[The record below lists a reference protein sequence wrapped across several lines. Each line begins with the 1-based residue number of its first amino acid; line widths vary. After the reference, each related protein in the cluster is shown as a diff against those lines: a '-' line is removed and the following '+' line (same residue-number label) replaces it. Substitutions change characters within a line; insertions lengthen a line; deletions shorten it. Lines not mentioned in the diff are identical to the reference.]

1 MKVLRYSE
9 FSINESHEEYFKL
22 LEGLDA
28 HYQNMVENGY
38 MEDQINEGIWDLLG
52 TLGDGF
58 IDRMKNYAAGWVLK
72 QLGLPSDNNFLS
84 EFAKNVIEEVSF
96 RNIGRYFGE
105 GSCKYW
111 VDAIGKGLV
120 ETLEEKAFAAILSRG
135 IGIDV
140 NMSGGFMGTLA
151 GSMRE
156 ALTNY
161 INSTPFMESLS
172 DKLEG
177 VVCGKGTSFTNI
189 FGNKFSAK
197 DIENAAM
204 GKKEEGGG
212 ILSILGIK

>member
-9 FSINESHEEYFKL
+9 FSLNESHEEYFKL

-38 MEDQINEGIWDLLG
+38 TQDQISEGIADLLG
-52 TLGDGF
+52 SLGGGF
-58 IDRMKNYAAGWVLK
+58 TDRMKNYAAGWLLK

-84 EFAKNVIEEVSF
+84 EFAKNIIEEVSF
-96 RNIGRYFGE
+96 TNIGRYFGE

-111 VDAIGKGLV
+111 IDAIGKGLL
-120 ETLEEKAFAAILSRG
+120 ETLEEKALEAILSRG

-161 INSTPFMESLS
+161 INSTQFVESLT

-177 VVCGKGTSFTNI
+177 VVCGQGTSFTNI
-189 FGNKFSAK
+189 FGNKFSTK

-204 GKKEEGGG
+204 GKEKKSGG
-212 ILSILGIK
+212 ILDILGI

>member
-9 FSINESHEEYFKL
+9 FSLNESHEEYFKL

-38 MEDQINEGIWDLLG
+38 SQNQIDEGIWDLVGSLG
-52 TLGDGF
+52 AGF
-58 IDRMKNYAAGWVLK
+58 TDRMKNYAAGWLLK

-84 EFAKNVIEEVSF
+84 EFAKNIIEQVSF

-111 VDAIGKGLV
+111 IDAIGKGLL
-120 ETLEEKAFAAILSRG
+120 ETLEEKALAVILSRG
-135 IGIDV
+135 IGIDI

-161 INSTPFMESLS
+161 INSTQFVESLS

-177 VVCGKGTSFTNI
+177 VVCGQGTSFTNI
-189 FGNKFSAK
+189 FGGKFSEK

-204 GKKEEGGG
+204 GKEKSGG
-212 ILSILGIK
+212 ILDILGI

>member
-9 FSINESHEEYFKL
+9 FSLNESHEEYFKL

-38 MEDQINEGIWDLLG
+38 TQDQISEGIADLLG
-52 TLGDGF
+52 SLGGGF
-58 IDRMKNYAAGWVLK
+58 TDRMKNYAAGWVLK
-72 QLGLPSDNNFLS
+72 QLGLPPDNLFLS
-84 EFAKNVIEEVSF
+84 EFAKNIVEQISF

-111 VDAIGKGLV
+111 VDAIGKGLL
-120 ETLEEKAFAAILSRG
+120 ETLEEKAISAILSKG

-151 GSMRE
+151 GSVRE

-161 INSTPFMESLS
+161 INSTRFVESLS

-177 VVCGKGTSFTNI
+177 VVCGEGTSFTNV
-189 FGNKFSAK
+189 FGGGKFSVK

-204 GKKEEGGG
+204 GKEKSGG
-212 ILSILGIK
+212 ILDILGI

>member
-9 FSINESHEEYFKL
+9 FSLNESHEEYFKL

-28 HYQNMVENGY
+28 HYQNMLENGY
-38 MEDQINEGIWDLLG
+38 SEQQINEGIWDLVGSLG
-52 TLGDGF
+52 AGF
-58 IDRMKNYAAGWVLK
+58 TDRMKNYAAGWILK

-84 EFAKNVIEEVSF
+84 EFAKNIVEQISF

-111 VDAIGKGLV
+111 IDAIGKGLL
-120 ETLEEKAFAAILSRG
+120 ETLEEKAIEAILSRG
-135 IGIDV
+135 IGLDL
-140 NMSGGFMGTLA
+140 NMSGGFLGTLSA
-151 GSMRE
+151 SVRE

-161 INSTPFMESLS
+161 INSTKFVESMS

-177 VVCGKGTSFTNI
+177 VVCGGGTSFTSV
-189 FGNKFSAK
+189 FGGGKFSVK

-204 GKKEEGGG
+204 GKEKNGG
-212 ILSILGIK
+212 ILGILGI